1 MTILTMRSFRTEG
14 IIIKRK
20 NFGEA
25 DRIITVFTKKSG
37 KIQIKATG
45 VRKIQS
51 RRSPHIELLNYCVL
65 YLYKGR
71 GSLPVLTEV
80 QSIESFQEIKNDL
93 TKVGFAYHLCEL
105 IDGLCPENQENF
117 SVFNLFF
124 NTLHCLSI
132 DKDIVSIVHEF
143 EVELLTLLGF
153 WPKGR
158 TVKNVNIE
166 YIIENILER
175 HLKSKSILSKLQ

>member
-1 MTILTMRSFRTEG
+1 MRSYKAEG

-25 DRIITVFTKKSG
+25 DRIITVLTKNKG
-37 KIQIKATG
+37 KIQVKAVG

-51 RRSPHIELLNYCVL
+51 RRSPHIELLNNCVL

-93 TKVGFAYHLCEL
+93 TKIGFAYHLCEL
-105 IDGLCPENQENF
+105 IDGLCAENQENF
-117 SVFNLFF
+117 NVFNLFF
-124 NTLHCLSI
+124 NTLHRLSA
-132 DKDIVSIVHEF
+132 DKDIMSTVHEF
-143 EVELLTLLGF
+143 EVELLTILGF

-158 TVKNVNIE
+158 VVKNLNTQ
-166 YIIENILER
+166 YIIESILER
-175 HLKSKSILSKLQ
+175 RLKSKSILSRLQ